1 MGLENSKTQKMSND
15 DIVGNINKLFG
26 SLNIPSEISESLHMD
41 NYSGG
46 DMYPTR
52 QRYKEFE
59 YQLGGMMKQ
68 MQLNKNL
75 HNLSNAMSG
84 GAGEDYD
91 SDLEDFN
98 DADEI
103 VEEDGM
109 VDNIADG
116 FVEENGMIDDDAD
129 GMIGGGLSETSRAN
143 MTEIRNMKT
152 DVLSPTSADVSNK
165 KVNPLSQQDGG
176 CDILSSLSGFLSG
189 KSTTSQVFNEG
200 MNKGVNKM
208 QGGGAETSL
217 SSLVGMTSVMNGG
230 KKQSSEEINVMPF
243 YSSTSGSEY
252 YNEMQRENRYT

>member
-1 MGLENSKTQKMSND
+1 MRYLGYQDALREAGIPLDKSLLFDGTVAENIGYGKRHAT
-15 DIVGNINKLFG
+15 
-26 SLNIPSEISESLHMD
+26 E
-41 NYSGG
+41 
-46 DMYPTR
+46 
-52 QRYKEFE
+52 
-59 YQLGGMMKQ
+59 
-68 MQLNKNL
+68 
-75 HNLSNAMSG
+75 
-84 GAGEDYD
+84 
-91 SDLEDFN
+91 
-98 DADEI
+98 DEI
-103 VEEDGM
+103 RRAAAIA
-109 VDNIADG
+109 NADG
-116 FVEENGMIDDDAD
+116 FVEENGMIDEDGLVDED